1 MNCMGSDI
9 GPGPVDTVVFYVVA
23 LATLASIF
31 VIRRRWSAREAAGAV
46 QIAYW
51 WEAIVHAVAVC
62 VVAVFGI
69 AYVLGFLN
77 AHSS

>member
-1 MNCMGSDI
+1 MASDI
-9 GPGPVDTVVFYVVA
+9 GPGPLETLVFYAVV
-23 LATLASIF
+23 LATVASIF

-51 WEAIVHAVAVC
+51 WEAIVHALAVC
-62 VVAVFGI
+62 VVILVGV